1 MSENKNNLVISKEVD
16 LVLPLVESFGKMF
29 PTTANKEEDTRLM
42 MNFALALNGVKT
54 KSGQPAVNICTKESI
69 YQCGLDILNK
79 KLDLSK
85 NQVYLIAYGDKLQ
98 LQDSYF
104 GRVALVKRELG
115 ISIRGSVIHDGDDIQ
130 ISVDET
136 GLKHITQ
143 KTSWKNINNKIVG
156 AYAIAYDSDNK
167 VIESDIMTFNE
178 IWTSWLQAQGG
189 VKDTHKKFPN
199 EMARKTVEGRLAKHI
214 YQKYSDGSIGFDY
227 EENDVEIPE
236 ERENVID
243 LNNIEEAQNNVDN
256 DTTPSEPVVDVV
268 QESFEQPTP
277 FATYESPSAPYED
290 EQPNVESY
298 NVGPE
303 PQPQSYNNFNQPQ
316 DNKVKDEVS
325 LETILANA
333 QKGDQVRVPYG
344 RAKELATT
352 NAWKLVTNSY
362 DPATKSILVERL

>member
-1 MSENKNNLVISKEVD
+1 MSENKNNLMISKEVD

-54 KSGQPAVNICTKESI
+54 KSGQPAVSVCTKESI

-115 ISIRGSVIHDGDDIQ
+115 ISIRGSVIHEGDDIQ

-143 KTSWKNINNKIVG
+143 KTTWKNINNKIVG
-156 AYAIAYDSDNK
+156 AYAIAYDSENK
-167 VIESDIMTFNE
+167 VIESDIMTFTE
-178 IWTSWLQAQGG
+178 IWTSWLQSQGG

-243 LNNIEEAQNNVDN
+243 LNNIEETQNNVDN
-256 DTTPSEPVVDVV
+256 NTTHTEPAEPVVDVV

-277 FATYESPSAPYED
+277 TYDY

-298 NVGPE
+298 NVGPEPE

-316 DNKVKDEVS
+316 DNKVKGETS

-333 QKGDQVRVPYG
+333 QKGEQVRVPYG
-344 RAKELATT
+344 RAKELAMANT
-352 NAWKLVTNSY
+352 WKLVTNSY